1 MTTITNHQI
10 IMDTITKSSQSPNH
24 HHLHHL
30 MVEVV
35 EVWLGLSCDVGCRQP
50 GARAFEKL
58 YDRFFVFVFF
68 GHNIDV
74 AFVWCPV
81 TTLVGLDC
89 KIRYFSLSLALS
101 ALVIFFWS

>member
-58 YDRFFVFVFF
+58 YDFCSVCELRSRQ
-68 GHNIDV
+68 
-74 AFVWCPV
+74 
-81 TTLVGLDC
+81 L
-89 KIRYFSLSLALS
+89 KALTRECMMPLQKYTVLQ
-101 ALVIFFWS
+101 A